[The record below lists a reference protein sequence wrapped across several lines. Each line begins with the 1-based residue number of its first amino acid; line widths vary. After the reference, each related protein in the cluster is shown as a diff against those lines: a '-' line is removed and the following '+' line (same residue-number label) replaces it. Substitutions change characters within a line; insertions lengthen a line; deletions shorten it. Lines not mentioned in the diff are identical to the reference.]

1 MVQQLLK
8 DCFDGKEPN
17 NGVNPNEEVAYG
29 IVVQGSILTEE
40 VFEKII
46 GITFHF
52 LL

>member
-17 NGVNPNEEVAYG
+17 NGVNPYEEVVYG
-29 IVVQGSILTEE
+29 IAIQGSILTGET
-40 VFEKII
+40 FEKII